1 MPFNIY
7 DGSSWNP
14 LKKLKIHDGSTW
26 QDAKAIYVFDGTQWK
41 KTGSKPTNTV
51 LPSFTTDSR
60 DSTVYSLEPGK
71 TLTLV
76 TGTWTDMDG
85 SVATL
90 AYEWQKRKIGTS
102 TWETISGQTSITLL
116 LNEDLWPT
124 QLKYVGYQLRC
135 KVTATNQFGP
145 NDPATPIYT
154 PETGFVLPAA
164 LTSVSATVTSNDIV
178 EFNWQKPIGANDFYV
193 QYQGPEVAFTEI
205 SSLVSNTDTAKG
217 VYTTSGTSAKL
228 VIDCGSADG
237 TLGSLFNPK
246 FTEGSYTLTGYG
258 TNANVSDLKIA
269 KASVTSSKSNIT
281 VSGFTF
287 SWQLNN
293 GIVPTSWTIYD
304 GATVVDTSLMNGVSS
319 TSYVVEKFVTGGTTY
334 GDYWIKVYGS
344 APRHRATNWDSSPR
358 LSVTA
363 PQTPVPVNTAA
374 PQISGGGRVFTS
386 TTGTWTNTG
395 SVSSYIYNWYA
406 NGSLISIPS
415 NSTLDLGTTT
425 QYDNATITCKVYCFL
440 TDLNSTPESP
450 SSNPLTASPYIQYYN
465 VYVTCNSSTMAYSG
479 AYGTPP
485 TGANLTSN
493 TGQVTSNNLSSSQI
507 VAALG
512 VPSACVPPPNPTI
525 YYAYCNGTSAT
536 GVLSSNSYASC
547 SAANTAL
554 SSYISGGWSCFTNS
568 GSVVNPNCAA
578 PPVVW
583 YCTTS
588 SPGAGIGNCGQT
600 TSATN
605 TSGSGSGYSTSCST
619 SGYPA
624 CQSTNVTPLTG
635 YHSCNALDVASTTS
649 SCSSEG
655 QCLDGQASGSSCTVA
670 LPACPGPTTNPAS
683 ATCAELNRYYLG
695 NSSSYSI
702 GSTMQCCGDVIPPV
716 FSPPTFTPSNSCPA
730 GYTWSATYG
739 ECIENEPV
747 FSPPAFTPEPPPPDP
762 DPEVFTPPT
771 FFAPPAFWC
780 IDEDTLIQIVGPDD
794 SISFKKAKDIT
805 LDEEV
810 WSVTWNGQENE
821 FTVDPYTWSSES
833 IENITNVK
841 TRIKSIKSS
850 IKDATIIINENPDQ
864 RFSLEQTVLA
874 KKQGKYFFS
883 TTGILEP
890 GDSVFMRN
898 EDNLFV
904 EVLVDSTRIIDEQRT
919 VYQFDAAPNDIIIAA
934 GIVVHNAKGF

>member
-1 MPFNIY
+1 VPFNIY

-60 DSTVYSLEPGK
+60 DTTVYSLEPGK

-76 TGTWTDMDG
+76 QGTWTDMDG
-85 SVATL
+85 SSTSW

-102 TWETISGQTSITLL
+102 SWETISGQTGLTLL
-116 LNEDLWPT
+116 LNENLWPT
-124 QLKYVGYQLRC
+124 QLKYVGYQIRC

-145 NDPATPIYT
+145 NDPLTPIYT
-154 PETGFVLPAA
+154 PETGFVLPAS

-178 EFNWQKPIGANDFYV
+178 EFTWQKPVGANDFYV
-193 QYQGPEVAFTEI
+193 QYQGPDVTFTEI
-205 SSLVSNTDTAKG
+205 ASLVSNTDASKG
-217 VYTTSGTSAKL
+217 VYTVNGSSAKL
-228 VIDCGSADG
+228 VIDLGSADG

-246 FTEGSYTLTGYG
+246 FTEGSYSLTGYG

-269 KASVTSSKSNIT
+269 KASVTSSKSNIST
-281 VSGFTF
+281 TGFTF

-293 GIVPTSWTIYD
+293 GITPTSWTIYD
-304 GATVVDTSLMNGVSS
+304 GASVVDTSYLNGVNS
-319 TSYVVEKFVTGGTTY
+319 TSYVVSKIVTGGTTY

-344 APRHRATNWDSSPR
+344 APRHKATNWESTPR

-374 PQISGGGRVFTS
+374 PVISGGGRVFTS
-386 TTGTWTNTG
+386 TTGSWTNTG
-395 SVSSYIYNWYA
+395 SVYYYIYNWYA

-415 NSTLDLGTTT
+415 SSTLDLGTTT

-450 SSNPLTASPYIQYYN
+450 SSNSLTASPYIQYYN

-493 TGQVTSNNLSSSQI
+493 TGSVTSNTLTSAQI
-507 VAALG
+507 VSTLG
-512 VPSACVPPPNPTI
+512 IPSACVPPANPTI

-547 SAANTAL
+547 AAANTAL
-554 SSYISGGWSCFTNS
+554 SSSISSGWSCFTNS

-578 PPVVW
+578 PPVTW

-588 SPGAGIGNCGQT
+588 SPGAGVGNCGYT

-605 TSGSGSGYSTSCST
+605 TSGSGSGYSTACLT

-624 CQSTNVTPLTG
+624 CQSTAAPTTYPTLLSG
-635 YHSCNALDVASTTS
+635 YHSCTSQDVANPSSPCTTV
-649 SCSSEG
+649 G
-655 QCLDGQASGSSCTVA
+655 ACLNNSASGAACSTSK
-670 LPACPGPTTNPAS
+670 PSCPGTITNAN
-683 ATCAELNRYYLG
+683 AYTCAELGREYLG
-695 NSSSYSI
+695 SSGTYNIASNQ
-702 GSTMQCCGDVIPPV
+702 QCCGETIQPV
-716 FSPPTFTPSNSCPA
+716 FSPPTFTP
-730 GYTWSATYG
+730 
-739 ECIENEPV
+739 V
-747 FSPPAFTPEPPPPDP
+747 FTPPTFTPDPPD
-762 DPEVFTPPT
+762 VFTPPT

-780 IDEDTLIQIVGPDD
+780 IDEDTLIQIVGPDN

-850 IKDATIIINENPDQ
+850 VKDATIIINENPDQ

-919 VYQFDAAPNDIIIAA
+919 VYQFDAAPNDIIIAGGLS
-934 GIVVHNAKGF
+934 GIILHNAKGF

>member
-60 DSTVYSLEPGK
+60 DATVYSLEPGK

-76 TGTWTDMDG
+76 PGTWTDMDG
-85 SVATL
+85 SVATW

-124 QLKYVGYQLRC
+124 QLKYVGYQIRC

-154 PETGFVLPAA
+154 PETGFVLPAS
-164 LTSVSATVTSNDIV
+164 LNSVSATVTSNDIV
-178 EFNWQKPIGANDFYV
+178 EFTWQKPIGANDFYV
-193 QYQGPEVAFTEI
+193 QYQGPDVAFTEI
-205 SSLVSNTDTAKG
+205 VSLVSNTDASKG
-217 VYTTSGTSAKL
+217 VYTATSTSGKL
-228 VIDCGSADG
+228 VVDLGSADG
-237 TLGSLFNPK
+237 TLGALFNPK
-246 FTEGSYTLTGYG
+246 FTEGSYSLTGYG

-269 KASVTSSKSNIT
+269 KASVTSSKSNIST
-281 VSGFTF
+281 SGFTF

-304 GATVVDTSLMNGVSS
+304 GSSVVDTSLMNGVSS
-319 TSYVVEKFVTGGTTY
+319 TSYAVDKFVTGGTTY

-344 APRHRATNWDSSPR
+344 APRHKATNWDSSPR

-363 PQTPVPVNTAA
+363 PQAQVPVNTAA
-374 PQISGGGRVFTS
+374 PVISGGGRSFTS
-386 TTGTWTNTG
+386 TSGTWTNTG
-395 SVSSYIYNWYA
+395 SISSYIYNWYS
-406 NGSLISIPS
+406 NGTLI
-415 NSTLDLGTTT
+415 NLGNGSTLDLASTT
-425 QYDNATITCKVYCFL
+425 QYDNSTITCKVYCFL

-493 TGQVTSNNLSSSQI
+493 TGSVTSNTLTSAQI
-507 VAALG
+507 VSALG

-525 YYAYCNGTSAT
+525 YYAYCNGTSST

-588 SPGAGIGNCGQT
+588 SPGAGVGNCGQT
-600 TSATN
+600 TSSTN
-605 TSGSGSGYSTSCST
+605 TSGGGSGYSTVCST

-624 CQSTNVTPLTG
+624 CQSTNVTPLSG
-635 YHSCNALDVASTTS
+635 LHLCNNLDVASTTS
-649 SCSSEG
+649 ACSAEG
-655 QCLDGQASGSSCTVA
+655 QCLDGQASGSSC
-670 LPACPGPTTNPAS
+670 LPACPGPTTIAS
-683 ATCAELNRYYLG
+683 NATCAELNRQYLG
-695 NSSSYSI
+695 NSSSYAI
-702 GSTMQCCGDVIPPV
+702 GSNMQCCGDILT
-716 FSPPTFTPSNSCPA
+716 FSPPF
-730 GYTWSATYG
+730 
-739 ECIENEPV
+739 
-747 FSPPAFTPEPPPPDP
+747 FPPAFTPEPPFSPPFFP
-762 DPEVFTPPT
+762 PFFPPT
-771 FFAPPAFWC
+771 FTPEPPFSPPFFPPAFWC
-780 IDEDTLIQIVGPDD
+780 IDEDTLIQVVGPDD

-805 LDEEV
+805 LDEEI
-810 WSVTWNGQENE
+810 WSVVWDGLEDE
-821 FTVDPYTWSSES
+821 LAVDPFTWQADS

-841 TRIKSIKSS
+841 SRIKSIKSS
-850 IKDATIIINENPDQ
+850 VKDATMIINGNQDQ
-864 RFSLEQTVLA
+864 RFSLEQTILI
-874 KKQGKYFFS
+874 KKQDKYFFG
-883 TTGILEP
+883 TTGSLEP

-898 EDNLFV
+898 EDNVFV
-904 EVLVDSTRIIDEQRT
+904 EVLVESTTGIDEPRT
-919 VYQFDAAPNDIIIAA
+919 VYQFDAAPNDIIIAG
-934 GIVVHNAKGF
+934 GIIVHNAKGD

>member
-41 KTGSKPTNTV
+41 KTGSKPTNTF

-60 DSTVYSLEPGK
+60 DATVYSLEPGK

-76 TGTWTDMDG
+76 PGTWTDMDG
-85 SVATL
+85 TVADWE
-90 AYEWQKRKIGTS
+90 YKWEKRKIGTS
-102 TWETISGQTSITLL
+102 SWETISGQTSITLL
-116 LNEDLWPT
+116 LNEDSWPT
-124 QLKYVGYQLRC
+124 QLKYVAYQLRC
-135 KVTATNQFGP
+135 KIIARNQFGP
-145 NDPATPIYT
+145 NDPLVPIYT
-154 PETGFVLPAA
+154 PETGFVLPAS
-164 LTSVSATVTSNDIV
+164 LNSVSATVTSNDIV

-193 QYQGPEVAFTEI
+193 QYQGPDVALIEI
-205 SSLVSNTDTAKG
+205 PSLASNTDASKG
-217 VYTTSGTSAKL
+217 VYTATSTSGKL
-228 VIDCGSADG
+228 VIDLGSADG
-237 TLGSLFNPK
+237 TLGALFNPK
-246 FTEGSYTLTGYG
+246 FTEGSYSLTGYG
-258 TNANVSDLKIA
+258 TSANVSDLKIA
-269 KASVTSSKSNIT
+269 KASVTSSKSNIST
-281 VSGFTF
+281 SGFTF

-304 GATVVDTSLMNGVSS
+304 GASVVDTSLMNGVSS
-319 TSYVVEKFVTGGTTY
+319 TSYAVDKFVTGGTTY

-344 APRHRATNWDSSPR
+344 APRHKATNWDSSPR

-395 SVSSYIYNWYA
+395 SVSFYIYNWYA

-493 TGQVTSNNLSSSQI
+493 TGQVTSNSLSSSQI

-554 SSYISGGWSCFTNS
+554 STYISGGWSCFTNS

-578 PPVVW
+578 PPTTW

-588 SPGAGIGNCGQT
+588 SPGAGVGNCGET

-605 TSGSGSGYSTSCST
+605 TSGGGSGYNTVCS
-619 SGYPA
+619 SSLPYPA

-635 YHSCNALDVASTTS
+635 YHSCNAMDVASTTS
-649 SCSSEG
+649 SCSAVGE
-655 QCLDGQASGSSCTVA
+655 CLNGQASGSSCAVA

-702 GSTMQCCGDVIPPV
+702 GSTMQCCGDLIPPV
-716 FSPPTFTPSNSCPA
+716 FSPPTFTPVFSPPDFPVFSPPTFFSPPGFTACPA
-730 GYTWSATYG
+730 GYTWNANYG
-739 ECIENEPV
+739 ECIQNEPV
-747 FSPPAFTPEPPPPDP
+747 FSPPFFPPDFTPVFSPPFFPPD
-762 DPEVFTPPT
+762 FTPVFSPPDFPVFSPP
-771 FFAPPAFWC
+771 FFPP
-780 IDEDTLIQIVGPDD
+780 G
-794 SISFKKAKDIT
+794 
-805 LDEEV
+805 
-810 WSVTWNGQENE
+810 
-821 FTVDPYTWSSES
+821 
-833 IENITNVK
+833 
-841 TRIKSIKSS
+841 
-850 IKDATIIINENPDQ
+850 
-864 RFSLEQTVLA
+864 
-874 KKQGKYFFS
+874 FFS
-883 TTGILEP
+883 P
-890 GDSVFMRN
+890 PDF
-898 EDNLFV
+898 NLR
-904 EVLVDSTRIIDEQRT
+904 EE
-919 VYQFDAAPNDIIIAA
+919 
-934 GIVVHNAKGF
+934 